1 MDESEVWFRA
11 VKAAELELLDG
22 TVRRDPVR
30 VRELLHADF
39 IEIGRSGRRWTRDET
54 VAALAS
60 ENEHLTPQTDEW
72 SFIEVAPTL
81 ILVTYRITGT
91 GGSSRHSSLWDVGG
105 PGPVIRYHQGTVV
118 PSEGAE

>member
-1 MDESEVWFRA
+1 MTFSV

-22 TVRRDPVR
+22 TVRRDPIR

-54 VAALAS
+54 VAALALES
-60 ENEHLTPQTDEW
+60 EHVPPHTDEW
-72 SFIEVAPTL
+72 SFIEVVPTL

-91 GGSSRHSSLWDVGG
+91 AGSSRHSSLWDVGG
-105 PGPVIRYHQGTVV
+105 PAPVIRYHQGTVV
-118 PSEGAE
+118 PPEGED

>member
-1 MDESEVWFRA
+1 MIFSV
-11 VKAAELELLDG
+11 VKAAELALLDG

-30 VRELLHADF
+30 VRELLHDDF

-72 SFIEVAPTL
+72 SFIEVAPSL

-91 GGSSRHSSLWDVGG
+91 AGSSRHSSLWDVSG
-105 PGPVIRYHQGTVV
+105 PSPVIRYHQGTVV
-118 PSEGAE
+118 PPVDDD

>member
-1 MDESEVWFRA
+1 MTFSV

-22 TVRRDPVR
+22 AVRRDPIR
-30 VRELLHADF
+30 VRELLHPDF

-60 ENEHLTPQTDEW
+60 ESGHLTPQTDEW
-72 SFIEVAPTL
+72 SFVEVAPSL

-105 PGPVIRYHQGTVV
+105 PTPVIRYHQGTVV
-118 PSEGAE
+118 PPEGDD